1 VTDNTPGV
9 LAPEPSRAKL
19 RHRTHRSC
27 EERHM
32 ADATQLTAVNR
43 AIDELKATVAD
54 ARGAYGEAPAFRR
67 LMNDVER
74 LSIDASELDTVA
86 PAAAPPPPVRIP
98 IDDSPPDPAMWTDA
112 DDEGVGGFHGPH
124 GGSASG
130 SHR

>member
-1 VTDNTPGV
+1 
-9 LAPEPSRAKL
+9 
-19 RHRTHRSC
+19 
-27 EERHM
+27 M

-86 PAAAPPPPVRIP
+86 PAVAPPPPSVSRSTTAHP
-98 IDDSPPDPAMWTDA
+98 TRPCGRTPTMRVSAASTAPTADPPAAPTGDA
-112 DDEGVGGFHGPH
+112 GERPRGRRFAGSGPNR
-124 GGSASG
+124 G
-130 SHR
+130 